1 MHRLSEK
8 VLKDYGAEN
17 SRQLF
22 LQLKAGENLN
32 YPKGVED
39 NTHFN
44 PKGADEMAKLAV
56 EAIRLQKIKLKN
68 YLKTKL

>member
-1 MHRLSEK
+1 M
-8 VLKDYGAEN
+8 KDVNGGLN
-17 SRQLF
+17 
-22 LQLKAGENLN
+22 KPGENPN

-56 EAIRLQKIKLKN
+56 EGIRETKIKLGR
-68 YLKTKL
+68 YLKR